1 MEDLQKVLKVL
12 WRTFQNVLKDT
23 KEDLIRR
30 EKFQQVEG
38 RFNIIKMCNL

>member
-38 RFNIIKMCNL
+38 IFNIIKMCNL